1 MREKPRI
8 LVAEDDFDL
17 LTMIADALEFRGAEV
32 VRAQTGSDL
41 VLSLADEGPFDLV
54 VTDISM
60 PWMDG
65 LRAMRSVRY
74 AGLNVPVIF
83 ITGSSEAGLADE
95 IAALGVGA
103 VLLRKPVNLGDLE
116 STVDELLRQAQS
128 RS

>member
-17 LTMIADALEFRGAEV
+17 LTMIAEALELRGAEV
-32 VRAQTGSDL
+32 VRAQTGSEL
-41 VLSLADEGPFDLV
+41 VLSLAGEGPFDLV

-74 AGLNVPVIF
+74 AGLNVPIIF

-95 IAALGVGA
+95 IAALGIGA